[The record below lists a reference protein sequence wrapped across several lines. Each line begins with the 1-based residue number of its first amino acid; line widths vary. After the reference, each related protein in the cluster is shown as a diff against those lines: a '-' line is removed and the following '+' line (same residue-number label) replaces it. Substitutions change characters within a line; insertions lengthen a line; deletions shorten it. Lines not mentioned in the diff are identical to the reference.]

1 MFDPVDSS
9 ATMPEV
15 VSNGGSNSGTSDP
28 WLLIETS
35 GRTGQVGLARRGEVI
50 LSRLLDPSRRHAR
63 DLTPAVVELLQQAGI
78 APAACAGVMVSLGPG
93 SFTGLRV
100 GVMSA
105 KTFAYATGCALRAV
119 PTFAAVAEQAP
130 PRCTPLWVVADALRG
145 HAYAQ
150 LFQRS
155 DHGWEAQTELLL
167 LPWEQWRSHVAA
179 EAFVSGPGA
188 LQAAE
193 HWPELALTPPE
204 THHPTLQGLYAAG
217 SRMPDLSRSELFA
230 LEPLYI
236 RPSYAEEQR
245 RPASSP

>member
-9 ATMPEV
+9 VTRPET
-15 VSNGGSNSGTSDP
+15 SPGGGTGSRAADA

-35 GRTGQVGLARRGEVI
+35 GRTGQVGLARGGEVV

-63 DLTPAVVELLQQAGI
+63 DLAPAVVELLQQAGI
-78 APAACAGVMVSLGPG
+78 TASACVGVMVSLGPG

-130 PRCTPLWVVADALRG
+130 SRCEPLWVVADALRG

-150 LFQRS
+150 LFRRS
-155 DHGWEAQTELLL
+155 APGWEAQTELLL
-167 LPWEQWRSHVAA
+167 LPWEQWRSQVAV

-188 LQAAE
+188 QQAAE
-193 HWPELALTPPE
+193 RWPELALTPPE